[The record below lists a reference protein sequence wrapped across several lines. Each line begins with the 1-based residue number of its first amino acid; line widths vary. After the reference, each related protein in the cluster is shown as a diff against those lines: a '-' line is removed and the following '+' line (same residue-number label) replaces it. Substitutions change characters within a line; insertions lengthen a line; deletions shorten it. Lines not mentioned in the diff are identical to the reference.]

1 MAQTPARDATHPL
14 DRPHRAAPLT
24 PPPASAE
31 ANLSTHPP
39 AAALI
44 ADTDSLQANAVRTR
58 LCVLCGRPLR
68 AGQHILRVHGSTI
81 HARCTN
87 TGR

>member
-1 MAQTPARDATHPL
+1 MAQTPARDAMHPL
-14 DRPHRAAPLT
+14 DRPHCAQPLT
-24 PPPASAE
+24 PTLASAD
-31 ANLSTHPP
+31 ANLGTHPP
-39 AAALI
+39 PAALN
-44 ADTDSLQANAVRTR
+44 ADSLQANVARTR

-87 TGR
+87 AGR

>member
-1 MAQTPARDATHPL
+1 MAQTPSRDATHSL
-14 DRPHRAAPLT
+14 DRPHRAPLT
-24 PPPASAE
+24 RAPASAE
-31 ANLSTHPP
+31 ASLSTHSP

-44 ADTDSLQANAVRTR
+44 ADADSLQPNSVRTR